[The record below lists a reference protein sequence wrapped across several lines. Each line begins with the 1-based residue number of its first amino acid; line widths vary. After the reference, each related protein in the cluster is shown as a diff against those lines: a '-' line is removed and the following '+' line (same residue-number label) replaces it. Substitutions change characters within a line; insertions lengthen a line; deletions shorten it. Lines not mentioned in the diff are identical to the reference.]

1 MSMDSAFLDQ
11 RADRAERDRLQRE
24 RDAAER
30 AWFGRDIDPAVRLV
44 KFDSW
49 LRRELAAR
57 LDWTWAGAAKDKRI
71 EQCRV
76 QLDGL
81 VVALWRRG
89 WAFDGKR
96 LAGRIQELL
105 DAVGKAQREGKVRDF
120 WPYFKASADRYV
132 GLNAEEL
139 REEAKHAGA
148 AVADVFQQLLRRS
161 EASGPSMTELVA
173 QRSQETL
180 REKANRLA
188 REKTRGKADAT
199 QLPLL

>member
-11 RADRAERDRLQRE
+11 RDNRAERDRLQRE

-30 AWFGRDIDPAVRLV
+30 AWFGRAQDPAARLV
-44 KFDSW
+44 KFDTW
-49 LRRELAAR
+49 LRRELDAR
-57 LDWTWAGAAKDKRI
+57 LDWAWAGAAKQKRI

-76 QLDGL
+76 QLDGM

-89 WAFDGKR
+89 WALDGAR
-96 LAGRIQELL
+96 LAARIKELL

-139 REEAKHAGA
+139 REEAKAAGA
-148 AVADVFQQLLRRS
+148 AVADVFQQLLKR
-161 EASGPSMTELVA
+161 ADGGGPSMTELVA
-173 QRSQETL
+173 QRSTETL
-180 REKANRLA
+180 REKANRIA
-188 REKTRGKADAT
+188 RQNTRGKADAS

>member
-1 MSMDSAFLDQ
+1 MSQDSTFLD
-11 RADRAERDRLQRE
+11 ERDERHELACVRAR
-24 RDAAER
+24 RDAAEH
-30 AWFGRDIDPAVRLV
+30 AWFGRDKDPAARLV

-49 LRRELAAR
+49 LRHELDAR
-57 LDWTWAGAAKDKRI
+57 LDWAWAGAAKQKRI

-81 VVALWRRG
+81 VIALWRRG
-89 WAFDGKR
+89 WALDGKR
-96 LAGRIQELL
+96 LADRIKELL

-139 REEAKHAGA
+139 REEAKAAGA
-148 AVADVFQQLLRRS
+148 AVADVFQQLLKR
-161 EASGPSMTELVA
+161 ADGGGPSMTELVA

-180 REKANRLA
+180 REKANRIA
-188 REKTRGKADAT
+188 RQNTRGKPDAS